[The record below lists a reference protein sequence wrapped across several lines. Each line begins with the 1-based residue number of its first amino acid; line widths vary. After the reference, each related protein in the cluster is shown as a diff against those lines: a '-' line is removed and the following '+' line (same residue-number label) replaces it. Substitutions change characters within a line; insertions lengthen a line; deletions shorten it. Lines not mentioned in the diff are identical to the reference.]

1 MVKLNADAM
10 ARFHAQAGPMKST
23 KKQTKTKTTVHNQR
37 PPAGYDC
44 IKFECIYIT
53 PRTKHTFVFEATGNV
68 PILTL
73 KQQLAGSLKMPV
85 DFLQLTMFDVE
96 LTHGTL
102 NDCGVPED
110 CTLFV
115 TDERE
120 DVSAQMEAYENF
132 DSPAPDPLGSA
143 FESDED
149 VKRAIKKAKK
159 AGNFH
164 DMMGGM
170 ADRHP
175 KKKKAAPSGPTAFA
189 KSNAT
194 WKDRED
200 EVKEQTRP
208 ADIGAVDSQL
218 VSILQKMSAG
228 QLRKVA
234 EKQGIKV
241 NTWNKKVLIET
252 LVNAEN
258 AKKSGGGAAP
268 PSKPLPKAKPQPKK
282 AAAPAPAP
290 AKKIEPKSVEIK
302 KVKKPIAF
310 KAKKEVKPAAPLPK
324 TDLKYMSAKE
334 LRAKL
339 TDMGIKPTSWN
350 KAKLIEAVQSAEG
363 GSEPAPAPV
372 PKVKVEPP
380 KQPSKQLP
388 ARPEPTVSPPDASTM
403 APPAPPVFAS
413 NFSAASSIGAPEHLD
428 IDTHMAPPTTRDTS
442 HSTASVGAPDKGL
455 EELSVPPVFNAPP
468 AQPPTPPAAAVPP
481 TPPPQKKMPPTP
493 PPQKKAP
500 PPKPVVSEPPPAKP
514 EPAKPAPKKKKGIGA
529 MAAKWDAKQK
539 RATAESKANPF
550 SKNFDK
556 NAGRENLSK
565 IKQKG
570 MPEEGS
576 LSYQRMKK
584 AQAWARGKIDQL
596 YVEIPKCPG
605 AEVHP
610 DGTITCKFLSIFEHY
625 AHIDSVITGTLK
637 SAKKKGFCH
646 YDNGRP
652 FPLLQQTYDDDVIV
666 TLCPRSEN

>member
-1 MVKLNADAM
+1 M
-10 ARFHAQAGPMKST
+10 S
-23 KKQTKTKTTVHNQR
+23 
-37 PPAGYDC
+37 
-44 IKFECIYIT
+44 
-53 PRTKHTFVFEATGNV
+53 
-68 PILTL
+68 
-73 KQQLAGSLKMPV
+73 
-85 DFLQLTMFDVE
+85 
-96 LTHGTL
+96 
-102 NDCGVPED
+102 
-110 CTLFV
+110 
-115 TDERE
+115 
-120 DVSAQMEAYENF
+120 
-132 DSPAPDPLGSA
+132 
-143 FESDED
+143 
-149 VKRAIKKAKK
+149 
-159 AGNFH
+159 
-164 DMMGGM
+164 
-170 ADRHP
+170 DRHP

-200 EVKEQTRP
+200 KVKAQTRP

-241 NTWNKKVLIET
+241 TTWNKKVLIET

-268 PSKPLPKAKPQPKK
+268 PSRPLPRTKSQPKK
-282 AAAPAPAP
+282 AVAPAPSKPLPRAKSAAPAP
-290 AKKIEPKSVEIK
+290 AKKVAPKSVEIK
-302 KVKKPIAF
+302 KVKKPAAF
-310 KAKKEVKPAAPLPK
+310 KAKKEVKPADPLPP

-350 KAKLIEAVQSAEG
+350 KSKLIEAVQAAEG
-363 GSEPAPAPV
+363 GSDPAPAPALM

-380 KQPSKQLP
+380 KQKQTPSNSDP
-388 ARPEPTVSPPDASTM
+388 VRPEPPVLPVELDTM
-403 APPAPPVFAS
+403 SPPAPPVFAS
-413 NFSAASSIGAPEHLD
+413 NVSAASSVGAPEHLD
-428 IDTHMAPPTTRDTS
+428 IDTHMAPPTTRDIS
-442 HSTASVGAPDKGL
+442 HSTASVGAPDDL
-455 EELSVPPVFNAPP
+455 EDLAAPPAFNAPP
-468 AQPPTPPAAAVPP
+468 AQPPTPP
-481 TPPPQKKMPPTP
+481 TPPPQKKTPPTP

-500 PPKPVVSEPPPAKP
+500 PPKPVVSKPPPAKP
-514 EPAKPAPKKKKGIGA
+514 EPANPAPKKKKGIGA
-529 MAAKWDAKQK
+529 MAAKWNAKQK
-539 RATAESKANPF
+539 QAMEESKANPF

-666 TLCPRSEN
+666 TLYPRSEN